1 MKYDVLS
8 TPDLDELCKWVN
20 EKLKKG
26 WQLQG
31 GVATMVHPP
40 RYTVFYQAM
49 IKEEKSTKTPKK
61 ATRGHTDINPK
72 KDLKLDTRE
81 ENKE

>member
-1 MKYDVLS
+1 
-8 TPDLDELCKWVN
+8 
-20 EKLKKG
+20 
-26 WQLQG
+26 
-31 GVATMVHPP
+31 MVHPP

-61 ATRGHTDINPK
+61 ATRGHTDINHP

>member
-26 WQLQG
+26 GNCKEVLQLWFI
-31 GVATMVHPP
+31 HPDIQ
-40 RYTVFYQAM
+40 FF
-49 IKEEKSTKTPKK
+49 
-61 ATRGHTDINPK
+61 TR
-72 KDLKLDTRE
+72 L
-81 ENKE
+81 